1 MRTIH
6 KQSGFSAIELL
17 ITLFIAAAFLIS
29 GYQLYALVMKD
40 SGDVRF
46 QAKASNVA
54 TDYLQSYKASSS
66 IQKPCSPSS
75 TTPLANSSAISGLS
89 NVTVNVAVTCPYI
102 SPSTAT
108 NVSKLSVTVQY
119 STPQQSITSSTYV
132 YKP

>member
-89 NVTVNVAVTCPYI
+89 NVTVTVTISCPY
-102 SPSTAT
+102 SNTTS
-108 NVSKLSVTVQY
+108 VSKLSVTVQY

>member
-1 MRTIH
+1 MKNIH

-54 TDYLQSYKASSS
+54 TDYLQSYKSSPS
-66 IQKPCSPSS
+66 IQKPCATSS
-75 TTPLANSSAISGLS
+75 TTPLANSNTIPGLS
-89 NVTVNVAVTCPYI
+89 NVTVTVTVSCPY
-102 SPSTAT
+102 SNTTS
-108 NVSKLSVTVQY
+108 VSKLSVTVQY

>member
-1 MRTIH
+1 MRNIH

-17 ITLFIAAAFLIS
+17 ITLFVAAAFLIS
-29 GYQLYALVMKD
+29 GYQLYALIMKD

-54 TDYLQSYKASSS
+54 ADYLQSYKSSPS

-75 TTPLANSSAISGLS
+75 TTPLTNSSTISGLS
-89 NVTVNVAVTCPYI
+89 NVTVTVTISCPY
-102 SPSTAT
+102 SNTTS
-108 NVSKLSVTVQY
+108 VSKLSAIVQY

>member
-1 MRTIH
+1 MRTIN

-46 QAKASNVA
+46 QAKASNIA
-54 TDYLQSYKASSS
+54 ADYLQTYKTSPS

-75 TTPLANSSAISGLS
+75 TTPLTNSSSIPGLS
-89 NVTVNVAVTCPYI
+89 NVTVNVAISCPY
-102 SPSTAT
+102 SNTTS
-108 NVSKLSVTVQY
+108 VSKLSVTVQY
-119 STPQQSITSSTYV
+119 GTPQQSITSSTYV